1 MAARLRFLNPPTLS
15 VPPSYS
21 QVVEITSPGRL
32 IYIAGQLAL
41 DGDGKLVGSGDFR
54 AQAVRTFENLKL
66 ALAAVGA
73 GLEDVVK
80 VNNYLV
86 DISHLPIFRE
96 IRESYFG
103 RRELPASTTL
113 QISSLAR
120 PGALLEVEAV
130 AMLASKRT
138 RSKPARPKPSSR
150 RSRPVKR
157 AGRKRR

>member
-1 MAARLRFLNPPTLS
+1 MLTFVIVADYSGCPRGLECRALSGEEMSMAARLRFLNPPTLS

-103 RRELPASTTL
+103 RRELP
-113 QISSLAR
+113 
-120 PGALLEVEAV
+120 
-130 AMLASKRT
+130 
-138 RSKPARPKPSSR
+138 
-150 RSRPVKR
+150 
-157 AGRKRR
+157 